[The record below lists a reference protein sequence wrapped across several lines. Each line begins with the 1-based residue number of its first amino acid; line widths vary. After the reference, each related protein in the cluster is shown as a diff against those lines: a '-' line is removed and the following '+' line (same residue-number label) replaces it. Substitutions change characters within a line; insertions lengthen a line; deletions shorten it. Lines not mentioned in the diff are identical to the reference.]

1 MNPYAKI
8 LAALEAHG
16 TCTLVTVTATEGSTP
31 REVGA
36 WMVVTP
42 LGFHGSIG
50 GGTLE
55 WHAMAE
61 AQALLGKPAT
71 HKAICKTLGP
81 DMGQCCGGRVEL
93 RIESFDRGSIPHVR
107 TESENYIDD
116 VRHLHLWGAGHVGR
130 ALVLALAP
138 LPFRISWWDAR
149 PNSFPAAVPQNVTCR
164 VGVPIDMEPDAFV
177 LVMSHSHA
185 LDFEIVDVALRNPSF
200 SFVGLIGSDTKRVRF
215 VKRLRKAS
223 VDVARLTCPIGASS
237 LTSKHPAAIAA
248 GVAVQ
253 LLEYDEKMRQL
264 SLPATH
270 RKTATG

>member
-1 MNPYAKI
+1 MNPHTKI
-8 LAALEAHG
+8 LAALESHG
-16 TCTLVTVTATEGSTP
+16 TCTMVTVIAAEGSTP

-71 HKAICKTLGP
+71 HKTIRKTLGP

-93 RIESFDRGSIPHVR
+93 RIDSFDRSSIPHVR
-107 TESENYIDD
+107 TEAENYIDD

-149 PNSFPAAVPQNVTCR
+149 PNAFPAVVPQNVMCR
-164 VGVPIDMEPDAFV
+164 VGSPIDMEPDAFV

-200 SFVGLIGSDTKRVRF
+200 SFVGLIGSDTKRARF
-215 VKRLRKAS
+215 VKRLREAH

-237 LTSKHPAAIAA
+237 LASKHPAAIAA

-264 SLPATH
+264 NLPATH
-270 RKTATG
+270 RKSATG

>member
-1 MNPYAKI
+1 MNPHAKI
-8 LAALEAHG
+8 LAALETQG
-16 TCTLVTVTATEGSTP
+16 TCAMVTVTATYGSTP

-71 HKAICKTLGP
+71 HKTIRKTLGP

-93 RIESFDRGSIPHVR
+93 RVECFDRSSIADVR
-107 TESENYIDD
+107 LCADHFVDD

-138 LPFRISWWDAR
+138 LPFRISWWDDR
-149 PNSFPAAVPQNVTCR
+149 PNAFPVAVPHNVTCR
-164 VGVPIDMEPDAFV
+164 TGGPTEMESDALV

-185 LDFEIVDVALRNPSF
+185 LDFEIVDVALRNTSF
-200 SFVGLIGSDTKRVRF
+200 SFVGLIGSDTKRARF
-215 VKRLRKAS
+215 EKRLREAK
-223 VDVARLTCPIGASS
+223 VDVTRLTCPIGVGS

-248 GVAVQ
+248 GVVVQ
-253 LLEYDEKMRQL
+253 LLEIDELMRRQHL
-264 SLPATH
+264 SAPDVM
-270 RKTATG
+270 TATG